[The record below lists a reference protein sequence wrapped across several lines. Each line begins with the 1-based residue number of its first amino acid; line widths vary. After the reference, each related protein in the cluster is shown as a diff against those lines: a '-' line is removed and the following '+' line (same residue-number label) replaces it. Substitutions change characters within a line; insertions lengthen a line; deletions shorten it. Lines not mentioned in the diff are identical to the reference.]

1 MLVKSKSAINSIY
14 FSIHSDKIKLE
25 FVSDAFSIRQDQK
38 SANVSNGYHTEPQI
52 DDEDEMEGACALP
65 LPKTEPQ
72 KPVVNVEEILQL
84 ETSKILEL
92 FPSYGVGYIRRL
104 LAFYDNSSENVI
116 SKILEGSLD
125 PKFKDCDEQETYIPP
140 ESPDKVFMATGIE
153 RTNIYDGDKF
163 DVMRNDEFGGHI
175 KKNGKFITKKEPKTY
190 HELLN
195 DKSHVKDLKDRYQTY
210 GLVADVEEDNE
221 YDDEPDD
228 SYDGF
233 AESEPKVHMKMHGK
247 MRDML
252 PDTVEVSESEDEEEE
267 FEAPP
272 KKNTFDFCE
281 NPEIIR
287 QRREQQYQQRMA
299 KKFPNKPQEQKAGH
313 DVVGNQKG
321 QGQSNE
327 VLRNRQSKNTN
338 KSSRANHNRKAGSN
352 FKQSRGMF

>member
-1 MLVKSKSAINSIY
+1 MKSA
-14 FSIHSDKIKLE
+14 KTT
-25 FVSDAFSIRQDQK
+25 
-38 SANVSNGYHTEPQI
+38 NGYHLEPQVE
-52 DDEDEMEGACALP
+52 DDDEMEGACALP
-65 LPKTEPQ
+65 LPKADIP
-72 KPVVNVEEILQL
+72 KPVENVEEIVQL

-92 FPSYGVGYIRRL
+92 FPNYGVGYIRRL
-104 LAFYDNSSENVI
+104 LAFYDNSSETVI
-116 SKILEGSLD
+116 SKILEGNLD
-125 PKFKDCDEQETYIPP
+125 QKLKDCDETEPYIPP

-153 RTNIYDGDKF
+153 RSNIYDGDKF

-195 DKSHVKDLKDRYQTY
+195 DKSHVKELKERYQAY
-210 GLVADVEEDNE
+210 GLIAEGDEDNE

-233 AESEPKVHMKMHGK
+233 AESEPRVHMKLHGK

-252 PDTVEVSESEDEEEE
+252 PDTVEVSESEEEEE
-267 FEAPP
+267 DREAPS
-272 KKNTFDFCE
+272 KKNSLDFCE
-281 NPEIIR
+281 NPEVIR
-287 QRREQQYQQRMA
+287 QRREQQYQQRMS
-299 KKFPNKPQEQKAGH
+299 KKFPNRPQEQKPAPSR

-327 VLRNRQSKNTN
+327 VLRNRQQKSTN
-338 KSSRANHNRKAGSN
+338 KSSRANHNRKSGST